1 VWDLELVCNAV
12 AWDLE
17 LSVPASHSAWSTR
30 SSGDEVPLGETR
42 LVDYTWRYLGAPRTM
57 LQINGTALR
66 VPY

>member
-42 LVDYTWRYLGAPRTM
+42 LTDAK
-57 LQINGTALR
+57 
-66 VPY
+66 